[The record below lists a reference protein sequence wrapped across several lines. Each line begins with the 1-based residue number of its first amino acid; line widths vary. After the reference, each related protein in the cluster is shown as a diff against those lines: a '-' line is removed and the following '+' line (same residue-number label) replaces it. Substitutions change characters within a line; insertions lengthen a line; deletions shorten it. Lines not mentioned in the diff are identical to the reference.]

1 METPTNS
8 SIHIDEPVAVTLL
21 AQADGNCSGRFAGW
35 SQDGLTIRIGNDLKV
50 GSVVKVETGS
60 DLMVAEVCDCE
71 ADGEEYSAGLCLWEW
86 REKSELERF
95 KREMALGSAPKLFL
109 AA

>member
-8 SIHIDEPVAVTLL
+8 SMNIDEPVAITPL
-21 AQADGNCSGRFAGW
+21 AKADGNCSGRFTGW

-50 GSVVKVETGS
+50 GSVVKLESGS
-60 DLMVAEVCDCE
+60 NLMVAEVRDCA
-71 ADGEEYSAGLCLWEW
+71 ADGKEFSAGLCLWEW
-86 REKSELERF
+86 IEKSELERF